1 MDDRK
6 DYDELLKRLEKPA
19 HRASTS
25 KTSSNISNTD
35 PRSSDHRQRDETNTG
50 ILDKPDVRV
59 IVSSHTGSSL
69 LFADGTAR
77 AKNKRRL
84 YSSLGDLLLVLDL
97 RRSEKM
103 QELVIAP
110 EGLTVVSAENML
122 GVYLTVTSKDQ
133 ETKKWTCEVK
143 IRRK

>member
-6 DYDELLKRLEKPA
+6 DYDELLKRLEKQA

-35 PRSSDHRQRDETNTG
+35 PRSSDHRQREETNTG
-50 ILDKPDVRV
+50 ILDKADVRV

-84 YSSLGDLLLVLDL
+84 YSSLGG
-97 RRSEKM
+97 
-103 QELVIAP
+103 P
-110 EGLTVVSAENML
+110 VVSSGLAA
-122 GVYLTVTSKDQ
+122 
-133 ETKKWTCEVK
+133 
-143 IRRK
+143 IRKNARTHHSTGRLNSSFGRKHVGSLFDCDE